1 MNKQKHAYLIMAHD
15 NPAVLTAL
23 LSCLDD
29 ARNDIYLHI
38 DARAAELFAKMAEWK
53 PCHAGYTLLP
63 SPVEVYW
70 GDISQ
75 VEAEYRLF
83 EAAGNGGKYSRLHLL
98 SGTDL
103 PIKSQDFIHA
113 FFDARPSCE
122 FVEIWDS
129 PAHLRDLRRK
139 VTLRYLFTRHLRDK
153 HSAIHHFTAPLRN
166 VFLIL
171 QKVSGYRR
179 PCEVEFKK
187 GANWVSVTPAFCD
200 LLLSKKEWVL
210 QRMRQTL
217 CPDEIFLQTILWN
230 SRFRDN
236 IYQAPPGCSPAMRR
250 IDWQRGSPY
259 VWQDCDK
266 AELASAPE
274 LFARKFSDNDA
285 GLINFAADIAQGNY
299 DHGDN

>member
-1 MNKQKHAYLIMAHD
+1 MKKQKHAYLIMAHD

-38 DARAAELFAKMAEWK
+38 DARAAGLFRQMAKWE
-53 PCHAGYTLLP
+53 PSHAGFTLLP
-63 SPVEVYW
+63 SPVEVCW

-83 EAAGNGGKYSRLHLL
+83 EAASIGGKYSRLHLL

-139 VTLRYLFTRHLRDK
+139 VTRRYLFTRHLRDK
-153 HSAIHHFTAPLRN
+153 HSAIHHLTAPLRN
-166 VFLIL
+166 AFLIL
-171 QKVSGYRR
+171 QKMSGCRR
-179 PCEVEFKK
+179 ACEVEFKK
-187 GANWVSVTPAFCD
+187 GPNWASITPTLCS
-200 LLLSKKEWVL
+200 LLLSKREWVMR
-210 QRMRQTL
+210 RMKQTL

-230 SRFRDN
+230 SPLKAN
-236 IYQAPPGCSPAMRR
+236 IYPAPAGCSPAMRR

-259 VWQDCDK
+259 VWQSSDE
-266 AELASAPE
+266 AELAAAPE
-274 LFARKFSDNDA
+274 LFARKFADGDA
-285 GLINFAADIAQGNY
+285 ELIDFVSCLA
-299 DHGDN
+299 HGK